1 MTGRES
7 SRDRHQRTLSEWTTR
22 AIRSMLRSSD
32 PATAFAQQ
40 DGVIKDRIRNELG
53 QHRRATLRVI
63 LPIVLL
69 AVGVVIVVPAPI
81 VLLPLAGIAV
91 VFVIIVREDR
101 LARLHEA
108 IQRVDPDED
117 TR

>member
-1 MTGRES
+1 
-7 SRDRHQRTLSEWTTR
+7 
-22 AIRSMLRSSD
+22 
-32 PATAFAQQ
+32 
-40 DGVIKDRIRNELG
+40 
-53 QHRRATLRVI
+53 
-63 LPIVLL
+63 
-69 AVGVVIVVPAPI
+69 